1 MSGIILKAETFSFL
15 FDFVL
20 WPQTCTFVPHLAE
33 QKLIHSLTQRTRT
46 YSISAIVALLYL
58 DTELLPQ
65 IQQLRTPVIP
75 RKMQNTN
82 QRQHSSQLGSY
93 HPLVKLVHCSAK
105 INLRKAQPEQFSLQS
120 VGFLFFSSLL
130 FLSCISITTFLSLF
144 LSFLKFL

>member
-33 QKLIHSLTQRTRT
+33 QKLI
-46 YSISAIVALLYL
+46 VALLYL

-65 IQQLRTPVIP
+65 IQQLRTPIIP
-75 RKMQNTN
+75 RKMQNTD

-105 INLRKAQPEQFSLQS
+105 INLRKAQPE
-120 VGFLFFSSLL
+120 
-130 FLSCISITTFLSLF
+130 
-144 LSFLKFL
+144 